1 MMFGYDREDIVSLL
15 MSLGIA
21 LKLKIYTH
29 DRLSAERIENA
40 IFGITKAIDEKLRK
54 GLTEK
59 ESEEMIKFL
68 ELLFL
73 LK

>member
-1 MMFGYDREDIVSLL
+1 MMFDYDKEDIVSLL

-21 LKLKIYTH
+21 LKLKIYTY
-29 DRLSAERIENA
+29 DRLSAERIENT
-40 IFGITKAIDEKLRK
+40 IFGITNAIDKKLRK